1 MNVWA
6 VILAAGESR
15 RFGRD
20 KLSEAIGS
28 TFLSHPVLSVVAQ
41 ARGTGDLKDGLIVV
55 RDRESRIAVSAAA
68 LRLRVEVNLQA
79 GRGMGTSLRA
89 GVACV
94 ERTDPTSDGVL
105 VFLADQPLVTL
116 EVIRSVLSAASDSDA
131 EIVRPRYLATPGV
144 PGHPVLLR
152 RGVWPLVLQLDG
164 DTGLQELIRS
174 SSIVSETI
182 SVPGGNPDIDT
193 LEDLEILKGLVPD
206 A

>member
-6 VILAAGESR
+6 VILAAGGSR

-20 KLSEAIGS
+20 KLTETIGS
-28 TFLSHPVLSVVAQ
+28 TFLAHPVLTVVAR

-55 RDRESRIAVSAAA
+55 RDRESRIALSAAKLQ
-68 LRLRVEVNLQA
+68 LRIEVNPNA
-79 GRGMGTSLRA
+79 TRGMGTSLRA
-89 GVACV
+89 GIASV

-131 EIVRPRYLATPGV
+131 GIVRPQYQSSPGI
-144 PGHPVLLR
+144 PGHPVFLR
-152 RGVWPLVLQLDG
+152 RGVWPLALQLDG

-174 SSIVSETI
+174 VSIVSETI
-182 SVPGGNPDIDT
+182 TLPGDNPDIDT
-193 LEDLEILKGLVPD
+193 PEDLEVLKGLIPD